1 MKLTV
6 EVISGKS
13 TAKSINETVAP
24 KSEKPSEDK
33 EIKAAATLEAKR
45 ASSAKSLASRAIS
58 IGKNIVVQSANFY
71 LSDIGRRNGDSNY
84 QAIINR
90 KLEVLQDTGNVA
102 KSAVEGAIAGAGLGI
117 PGIVLGGL
125 LGAASAGVNI
135 GFKYAER
142 ERAYQHEMFK
152 ENNSQAYNLAR
163 ANYSA
168 LTGRL
173 R

>member
-13 TAKSINETVAP
+13 TAKSINETVTP

-45 ASSAKSLASRAIS
+45 ASSAKSLASRAVS
-58 IGKNIVVQSANFY
+58 IVKSTVIQGANFY

-90 KLEVLQDTGNVA
+90 KLEVLQDGWNVA
-102 KSAVEGAIAGAGLGI
+102 KSAFEGAQAGAALGVPGIIAGA
-117 PGIVLGGL
+117 L
-125 LGAASAGVNI
+125 LGAVSSGVNI

-142 ERAYQHEMFK
+142 ERAYQHEMF
-152 ENNSQAYNLAR
+152 EQNNSQAYQLAR
-163 ANYSA
+163 TNYSA
-168 LTGRL
+168 LTGRV